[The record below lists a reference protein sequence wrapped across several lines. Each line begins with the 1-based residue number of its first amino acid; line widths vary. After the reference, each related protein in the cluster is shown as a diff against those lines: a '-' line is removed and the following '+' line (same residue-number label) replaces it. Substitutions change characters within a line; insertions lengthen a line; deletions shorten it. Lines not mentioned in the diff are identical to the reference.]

1 MIGLMRGFGFLLL
14 SVLIATVIC
23 GPAIYV
29 WDSNRNRGF
38 LWGYY
43 GDFNAISNELG
54 RVPGVTITNYWYDP
68 DISLEEMSFDLTV
81 QGEPVRIFL
90 EEEDPIRR
98 LRKDALSN
106 AAVLLIE
113 TEMQKAKR

>member
-1 MIGLMRGFGFLLL
+1 MRRFGFFLLF
-14 SVLIATVIC
+14 VLIVAVTC

-43 GDFNAISNELG
+43 GDFNAISNELA
-54 RVPGVTITNYWYDP
+54 RVPGVTITNYWHNLDV
-68 DISLEEMSFDLTV
+68 SLEGMSFDLIV
-81 QGEPVRIFL
+81 QGDPVTIFIRQS
-90 EEEDPIRR
+90 DPIRR

-106 AAVLLIE
+106 AVASLIE
-113 TEMQKAKR
+113 AEIQKAKP